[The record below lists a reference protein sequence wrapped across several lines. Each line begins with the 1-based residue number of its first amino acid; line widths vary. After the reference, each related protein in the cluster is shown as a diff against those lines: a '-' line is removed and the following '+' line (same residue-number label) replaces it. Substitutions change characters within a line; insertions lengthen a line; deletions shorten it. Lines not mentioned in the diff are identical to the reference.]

1 MPIIWMGE
9 VLLIALTA
17 VGGVTQIIIPLW
29 RNTPMFP
36 YFSRKQKLLDVLT
49 HVRGEIDEAEVDE
62 LIDYEIDRHNS
73 GSPNQPKT
81 KD

>member
-1 MPIIWMGE
+1 MIIWMGE

-36 YFSRKQKLLDVLT
+36 YFSRKQELLDVLT

-62 LIDYEIDRHNS
+62 LIEYEIDRHNRG
-73 GSPNQPKT
+73 GSNQPKT